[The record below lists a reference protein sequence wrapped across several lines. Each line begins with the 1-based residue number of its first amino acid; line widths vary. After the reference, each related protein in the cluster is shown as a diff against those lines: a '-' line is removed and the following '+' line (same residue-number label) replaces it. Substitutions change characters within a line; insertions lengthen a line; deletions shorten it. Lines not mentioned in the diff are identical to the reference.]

1 MQRIILTGPTA
12 SGKGSLAVELARK
25 TNGEIISVDSMKVFR
40 GMDVGTAKPSDEV
53 RRAIPIHLI
62 DIADPWED
70 FSVGRY
76 VPLALEVLN
85 RIEQCGGRAILAGGT
100 AMYVNALCEGFF
112 EGPEADWELRD
123 RLNVAVTSEGLEALH
138 KELAEGDPEAAL
150 KVHPNDQRRIVRALE
165 VLRLTG
171 RPLSE
176 QWRESSLR
184 LEPGTYKIFGI
195 KWEREELYRRINGR
209 VERMVERNLF
219 DEARK
224 LMAQKR
230 PLSRCASQ
238 CIGYKE
244 IFEGLPQGV
253 PEDVIVER
261 IQRHT
266 RRFAKQQLV
275 WFRRF
280 PIEWIDPDDVGT
292 MAKRVLDAAE

>member
-12 SGKGSLAVELARK
+12 SGKGSLAFELARR
-25 TNGEIISVDSMKVFR
+25 TSGEIISVDSMKVFR
-40 GMDVGTAKPSDEV
+40 GMDVGTAKPAEEA
-53 RRAIPIHLI
+53 RRSIPIHLI

-76 VPLALEVLN
+76 VPLALEVMN
-85 RIEQCGGRAILAGGT
+85 SIEQHGGTAIFSGGT
-100 AMYVNALCEGFF
+100 AMYINALCEGFF
-112 EGPEADWELRD
+112 EGPEADWELRNQLYD
-123 RLNVAVTSEGLEALH
+123 AVTSKGLEALH
-138 KELAEGDPEAAL
+138 EELSERDPEAAL
-150 KVHPNDQRRIVRALE
+150 KIHRNDQRRIVRALE

-184 LEPGTYKIFGI
+184 LEPETYKLFGV
-195 KWEREELYRRINGR
+195 KWEREELYRRINLR
-209 VERMVERNLF
+209 VERMVELHLF
-219 DEARK
+219 DEARE

-253 PEDVIVER
+253 PEAVIVER

-266 RRFAKQQLV
+266 RRFAKQQLT

-280 PIEWIDPDDVGT
+280 PIEWLAPDDVGT
-292 MAKRVLDAAE
+292 MAERVLSSVD